1 MFSNQTS
8 YSRTNPYINV
18 SNSPQRIN
26 EEVVIQFLKL
36 IMDIELKIEKL
47 KIDLAKRVDFNI
59 GDAFQVFENT
69 HHNFITQSDLQKGLN
84 ALDIYPNYYEI
95 ILLMKKYSLNDDDSL
110 SYSDLFDML
119 TPFFFFYRI
128 MIEERQSMNT
138 FTHYNKGEIF
148 LNTTKGCLVNLLKF
162 IIETE
167 NVIERERER
176 LNKIYT
182 LNIRDVFN
190 TIDKVGRGSFS
201 ILDLNLFLQEKE
213 VTYLPKEADLL
224 FIRLDRER
232 KGQINLSAFVREIS
246 PRLPLIVQ

>member
-1 MFSNQTS
+1 M
-8 YSRTNPYINV
+8 
-18 SNSPQRIN
+18 
-26 EEVVIQFLKL
+26 
-36 IMDIELKIEKL
+36 
-47 KIDLAKRVDFNI
+47 
-59 GDAFQVFENT
+59 
-69 HHNFITQSDLQKGLN
+69 QKGLN

-119 TPFFFFYRI
+119 TPFCREYRI

-224 FIRLDRER
+224 FIRLDRKR

>member
-1 MFSNQTS
+1 M
-8 YSRTNPYINV
+8 
-18 SNSPQRIN
+18 
-26 EEVVIQFLKL
+26 
-36 IMDIELKIEKL
+36 
-47 KIDLAKRVDFNI
+47 
-59 GDAFQVFENT
+59 
-69 HHNFITQSDLQKGLN
+69 
-84 ALDIYPNYYEI
+84 
-95 ILLMKKYSLNDDDSL
+95 
-110 SYSDLFDML
+110 
-119 TPFFFFYRI
+119 
-128 MIEERQSMNT
+128 
-138 FTHYNKGEIF
+138 
-148 LNTTKGCLVNLLKF
+148 VNLLKF